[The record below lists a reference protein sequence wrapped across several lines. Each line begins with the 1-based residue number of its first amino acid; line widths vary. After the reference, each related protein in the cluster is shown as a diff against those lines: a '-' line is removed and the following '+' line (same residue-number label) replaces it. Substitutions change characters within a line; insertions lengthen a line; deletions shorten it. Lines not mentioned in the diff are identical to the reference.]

1 MHKLPDFE
9 GLAIFARVAEAR
21 SFGHAAED
29 LALSKAT
36 VSKAVT
42 RLESRLGARLLHR
55 TSRRLSL
62 TEAGRALLTRA
73 VRVVAE
79 AEAAE
84 SETLDRAS
92 APRGPVRLA
101 APMSFGLAHVAPA
114 LPAFLAAYPE
124 ITVDLHLSD
133 EQVDLVAEGFAAALR
148 IAPLEDS
155 SLVAGR
161 LCAVERFVAGAPAY
175 FARHGRPK
183 HPRDLAGHDGLA
195 YAYLK
200 TPDTW
205 TFANAAGESVAV
217 KPRLRFR
224 ANNGDALTPA
234 LLAGEGLAVQPD
246 FSVSPY
252 LRDGR
257 LEAVLTSW
265 SPPPIALHL
274 VMPPGGL
281 RPARV
286 GALTDFLVATF
297 AAAPW
302 RLKVKGR
309 R

>member
-133 EQVDLVAEGFAAALR
+133 EQVDLVAEGFDAALR
-148 IAPLEDS
+148 IATLEDS
-155 SLVAGR
+155 SLVARR
-161 LCAVERFVAGAPAY
+161 LCAVERFVVGAPAY
-175 FARHGRPK
+175 FARHDRPK

-205 TFANAAGESVAV
+205 TFANAAGEARVAAFSSVASRWV
-217 KPRLRFR
+217 LAHPHVCSVIPGFRNARQATCNVGAGDAAPMSSADVAFVRDLFR
-224 ANNGDALTPA
+224 A
-234 LLAGEGLAVQPD
+234 
-246 FSVSPY
+246 
-252 LRDGR
+252 
-257 LEAVLTSW
+257 
-265 SPPPIALHL
+265 
-274 VMPPGGL
+274 
-281 RPARV
+281 
-286 GALTDFLVATF
+286 
-297 AAAPW
+297 
-302 RLKVKGR
+302 
-309 R
+309 